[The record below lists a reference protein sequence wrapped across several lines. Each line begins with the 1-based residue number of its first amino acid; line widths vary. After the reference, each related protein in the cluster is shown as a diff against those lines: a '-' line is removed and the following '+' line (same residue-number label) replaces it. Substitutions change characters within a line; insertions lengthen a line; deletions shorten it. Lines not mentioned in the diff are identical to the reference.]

1 MIEYSIWLSLVN
13 GLSKKKKAMLLE
25 KMGSAEVIYSSYAS
39 VIMKA
44 LPKGTSPQEV
54 EGLWDKNMREVRA
67 ILEACSKCR
76 ATPIDYLDRRYPA
89 ILRSIPDPPTV
100 LYVRG
105 NLPDLTGVSTVAIVG
120 QRKATVSGL
129 ANASQIAYDLARNGV
144 AVISGMAAGV
154 DGAAHRGAIDGG
166 GLTVAVL
173 GTPIDK
179 CYPYEHRRLM
189 SEIISTGA
197 VISEYPPGSQTHKGS
212 FISRNRIISG
222 MSQGVLVVE
231 AKNKSGSLVTAARA
245 VEQNR
250 DVYAIPGPIDSDDH
264 VGTNQLIRE
273 GAALVTSAADILNE
287 LKMARTEA
295 PAKSISLPKQPEF
308 REGTY
313 ISDLFRP
320 NSISEYELQEKDDKA
335 AEDYEYVIQHISEPE
350 PAADD
355 RDPQDRAVLEAIGKI
370 SHLDAIVERTGMDV
384 GDVLARLTML
394 EIMGEVAQRP
404 GNYYERTR

>member
-25 KMGSAEVIYSSYAS
+25 KLGSAEVIYSSYAS
-39 VIMKA
+39 VIMEA

-54 EGLWDKNMREVRA
+54 EGLWDKSMREVKN

-76 ATPIDYLDRRYPA
+76 ATPIDYLDDRYPA
-89 ILRSIPDPPTV
+89 MLRTIPDPPTV

-105 NLPDLTGVSTVAIVG
+105 NLPDLTGVPAVAIVG

-179 CYPYEHRRLM
+179 CYPFEHRGLM
-189 SEIISTGA
+189 REIISSGA
-197 VISEYPPGSQTHKGS
+197 VVSEYPPGSQTHKGS

-222 MSQGVLVVE
+222 MSNGVLVVE

-245 VEQNR
+245 IEQNR
-250 DVYAIPGPIDSDDH
+250 DVYAIPGPIDIDDH
-264 VGTNQLIRE
+264 MGTNQLIRE
-273 GAALVTSAADILNE
+273 GAALVTSAADILSE
-287 LKMARTEA
+287 LKMRVKA
-295 PAKSISLPKQPEF
+295 PAKSRSLPKQTEY
-308 REGTY
+308 REGSY

-320 NSISEYELQEKDDKA
+320 NSIIEYESYETGNHA
-335 AEDYEYVIQHISEPE
+335 AGSYEPVIQHIPEPE
-350 PAADD
+350 PAVDD